1 MQDQLLVDRTQQL
14 QPSQTLHGDHQ
25 LVAAITRVLPQL
37 IYNRRGQR
45 PQVNLCQ
52 QHVQNFPQHLL
63 QHANLT
69 RQLHARDAS
78 TRVRM

>member
-25 LVAAITRVLPQL
+25 PVAAITRVLPQL

-45 PQVNLCQ
+45 SRGANAVVAVMTIQLLRQ
-52 QHVQNFPQHLL
+52 QLRIINVRSY
-63 QHANLT
+63 T
-69 RQLHARDAS
+69 RCSRIYAR
-78 TRVRM
+78 